1 MASKR
6 AEICDGGTASDCV
19 DGYGYQ
25 DDNNAYSIVDCS
37 SETGTRSSN
46 LGMAGG

>member
-1 MASKR
+1 MATTR
-6 AEICDGGTASDCV
+6 AEICDGGTATDCV

-25 DDNNAYSIVDCS
+25 DDNEAFSYVNCS
-37 SETGTRSSN
+37 EEKGTRSSN